1 MNDNLGEY
9 YIRTTYHEIFVNI
22 VEENN
27 WSSLDEDHIF
37 STADAFKSIVEEL
50 ELNNLPEQGLA
61 IIAVD
66 SLLKNINWKKL
77 ASLFLK

>member
-9 YIRTTYHEIFVNI
+9 YIRTTYHEIFVDI
-22 VEENN
+22 VKENN

-37 STADAFKSIVEEL
+37 HAADAFKSIVEEL
-50 ELNNLPEQGLA
+50 ELNNLPEQRLA

-66 SLLKNINWKKL
+66 QLLKNIDWKKL
-77 ASLFLK
+77 ASLFLN